1 MEEAESETGSDAWK
15 IKVDKRRTTHV
26 LHLQKKTVQVK
37 DYFETVKM
45 DQFQKR
51 FEFPDLM

>member
-26 LHLQKKTVQVK
+26 LHLQKKVQDFRLQIAAK
-37 DYFETVKM
+37 LLKLNFN
-45 DQFQKR
+45 
-51 FEFPDLM
+51 

>member
-26 LHLQKKTVQVK
+26 LHLQKKVQVK

-45 DQFQKR
+45 DQFQIR